1 MLYYKIVPR
10 SLPEVKFA
18 HYFAKKD
25 YSQEYF
31 VSFPQIEIVYVK
43 NGYFDVELCGKK
55 ERVPQGSF
63 LIFCRKVGT
72 AMFKAEKGIIHM
84 HYTCDIQLDYDCKV
98 TDNITDTFNSTEN
111 ILLLPLY
118 LPPSDETKRLA
129 KKLIQ
134 IVSDHNATE
143 SNSIACA
150 ITALGL
156 LGEISQICKS
166 TLYEKNDISS
176 SILCY
181 KIKKYISSNITR
193 SFSLNDVAEEIGKSP
208 NYLNSVFSK
217 TEGTSI
223 GQYIAREKIHMLI
236 ELKKTRDITFDD
248 ACRCVG
254 ITDISYGYR
263 LFKKHI
269 GITPKTYFEN
279 LLSNK

>member
-1 MLYYKIVPR
+1 MLYYKIVPK
-10 SLPEVKFA
+10 SLPKVRFA

-25 YSQEYF
+25 YQQEYF
-31 VSFPQIEIVYVK
+31 ISRSEIELAYIK
-43 NGYFDVELCGKK
+43 NGYFDLELFGRQEKA
-55 ERVPQGSF
+55 PQGSF
-63 LIFCRKVGT
+63 IIFCRKAVP
-72 AMFKAEKGIIHM
+72 AMFKAEKDIIHM
-84 HYTCDIQLDYDCKV
+84 HYTCDIELDYDYTV
-98 TDNITDTFNSTEN
+98 TDNIIDTFNSTEN
-111 ILLLPLY
+111 LLLLPLY
-118 LPPSDETKRLA
+118 LPPSAETEKLA

-143 SNSIACA
+143 SNSIVCA
-150 ITALGL
+150 IMTLGL

-181 KIKKYISSNITR
+181 RIKKYISSNITKN
-193 SFSLNDVAEEIGKSP
+193 FTLDEVAAEIGKSP

-217 TEGTSI
+217 NEGTSI
-223 GQYIAREKIHMLI
+223 GQYFAREKINMLI

-254 ITDISYGYR
+254 ISDISYGYR

-269 GITPKTYFEN
+269 GMTPKVYFEN
-279 LLSNK
+279 LITK

>member
-1 MLYYKIVPR
+1 MLYYKIVPK
-10 SLPEVKFA
+10 SLPKVKFA

-31 VSFPQIEIVYVK
+31 TSNSQIELVYVK
-43 NGYFDVELCGKK
+43 NGYFDVEIYGKH

-63 LIFCRKVGT
+63 LIFCRKSGPS
-72 AMFKAEKGIIHM
+72 MFKAEKGVIHM
-84 HYTCDIQLDYDCKV
+84 HYTCDIELDYDCAL
-98 TDNITDTFNSTEN
+98 TDNIAESFNSTEN
-111 ILLLPLY
+111 VLLLPLY
-118 LPPSDETKRLA
+118 LPPSEETKRLS

-166 TLYEKNDISS
+166 TLFEKNDISS

-181 KIKKYISSNITR
+181 KVKRYISANITKP
-193 SFSLNDVAEEIGKSP
+193 FALTDVAQEIGKSP

-217 TEGTSI
+217 VEGTSI

-269 GITPKTYFEN
+269 GTTPKVYFEN
-279 LLSNK
+279 LKYT